1 MVGLRNHHRR
11 EAFARK
17 SGDVA
22 PQKPSRVEVVGIF
35 LMGITTTILLQQLP
49 LSLLHAP
56 SLSAGLINLAK
67 A

>member
-1 MVGLRNHHRR
+1 MLHPKNHLSWRSW
-11 EAFARK
+11 AF
-17 SGDVA
+17 
-22 PQKPSRVEVVGIF
+22 F

-49 LSLLHAP
+49 SSLLHAP